1 MPDFRA
7 RRPGTSEV
15 IRVFH
20 GQDEFSI
27 GEQVARIRESVG
39 APEVRDPNTSTY
51 EGTGFSL
58 AEVIGAASSAPF
70 LADRRMVIVR
80 GLLERLDGNDRSLG
94 DEWTDMSDGLS
105 DIPATTELLFVEN
118 VRLRRGGRGLRSVG
132 PQADVAEFP
141 NLRGAGLDSWIRER
155 FAEVGAAVEP
165 AAVSRLA
172 WVSGG
177 NLRLLDQEIRKL
189 ALYADGR
196 TVTRGTVD
204 EMVAEAREA
213 NIFATIDA
221 VLERRPERAMRM
233 MYSLLENGSTVSSI
247 IGLMARQVRLLLLAK
262 RLSGDGLNREEIG
275 RRIGVNH
282 SFVLDKTLRQVG
294 RFSSVYLAD
303 IHRQLLA
310 ADLAIKSGRLNDRLA
325 LEILAARLSAG

>member
-1 MPDFRA
+1 M
-7 RRPGTSEV
+7 

-27 GEQVARIRESVG
+27 GEQVARIRESVS

-58 AEVIGAASSAPF
+58 MEVIGAASSAPF
-70 LADRRMVIVR
+70 LADRRLVIVR

-94 DEWTDMSDGLS
+94 DEWTNMAEGLS
-105 DIPATTELLFVEN
+105 EIPATTELLFVDN
-118 VRLRRGGRGLRSVG
+118 VRLRRGGRGLRAVG
-132 PQADVAEFP
+132 PQADVTEFS
-141 NLRGAGLDSWIRER
+141 NLRGSGLDSWIRER
-155 FAEVGAAVEP
+155 FNEIDAAVEP
-165 AAVSRLA
+165 AAVSRLS

-196 TVTRGTVD
+196 TVTRQAVD
-204 EMVAEAREA
+204 EMVSEAREA

-233 MYSLLENGSTVSSI
+233 MYTLLENGSTVSSI
-247 IGLMARQVRLLLLAK
+247 IGLMARQVRILLLAK
-262 RLSGDGLNREEIG
+262 HLSADGLNREEIG
-275 RRIGVNH
+275 RRVGINH
-282 SFVLDKTLRQVG
+282 SFVLDKTLRQIG
-294 RFSSVYLAD
+294 RFSPDYLAD
-303 IHRQLLA
+303 IHRELLW